1 LKIAASTGNV
11 LGKITLRECLQQLCL
26 TLLCHHKNGLVVIWT
41 GYNSAT
47 LHLSCVPLNLLV
59 VDGANRLA
67 ESDLIFALKIQHD
80 SLVQIGNQTGAQP
93 PTEPQGNNDM
103 YEKYWITN
111 FRRMLQ
117 HVHHERIEL
126 PEVG

>member
-1 LKIAASTGNV
+1 M
-11 LGKITLRECLQQLCL
+11 
-26 TLLCHHKNGLVVIWT
+26 IWT